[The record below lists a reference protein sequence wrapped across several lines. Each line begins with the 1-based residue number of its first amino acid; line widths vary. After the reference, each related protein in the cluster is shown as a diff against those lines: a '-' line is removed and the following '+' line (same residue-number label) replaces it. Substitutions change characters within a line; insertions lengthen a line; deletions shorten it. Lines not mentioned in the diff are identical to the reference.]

1 MLFLKRWAKLIEEA
15 KVKDEKM
22 KTETGGGQGF
32 GGLGPFIA
40 IVFGPI
46 ILLLKKDEA

>member
-1 MLFLKRWAKLIEEA
+1 MLFLKRWSKLIEDA
-15 KVKDEKM
+15 KKRDAEMPK
-22 KTETGGGQGF
+22 GSGF